1 VTRQQIIDLAKA
13 ARKAAEAAMGR
24 NATDEQR
31 ATRDRLI
38 AERDAAYAAELL
50 SPVFPPIGMYE
61 EYPVRCPACGD
72 LPTKILLSRDDSLSV
87 YRCNCA
93 HEWKE
98 VA

>member
-1 VTRQQIIDLAKA
+1 VTRAEILALSRA
-13 ARKAAEAAMGR
+13 ARDAIIAARR
-24 NATDEQR
+24 NASVEQR

-50 SPVFPPIGMYE
+50 SPVYPPLSPLT

-72 LPTKILLSRDDSLSV
+72 VPTKIRLSHDETINL
-87 YRCNCA
+87 YRCDCS

>member
-1 VTRQQIIDLAKA
+1 MTRAEILALSRATRDAIIA
-13 ARKAAEAAMGR
+13 ARR
-24 NATDEQR
+24 DATDEQR

-50 SPVFPPIGMYE
+50 SPVFPPVGMYE